1 MLLANINGNRLEDFE
16 LPESRFLF
24 PPGLLGASSWGMAK
38 KGWNPSNEG
47 SWGGWGATDL
57 VVFRICTPFD
67 SAFILKYHK
76 EIICTKEHV

>member
-1 MLLANINGNRLEDFE
+1 MPILSFGRGGEMGILVLGRSINEYSLL
-16 LPESRFLF
+16 
-24 PPGLLGASSWGMAK
+24 
-38 KGWNPSNEG
+38 
-47 SWGGWGATDL
+47 WGGWGATDL